1 MASLERIGSQGK
13 VGREPFRC
21 CDLLLAY
28 NRVLPTEEPVWLRA
42 AVHPTSRS
50 PAPQP
55 LGPLLVP
62 PLLSRA
68 PCPSKLAWGPHSPMP
83 SRGPH
88 PSLASPAG
96 PLPVPSRGPLSPH
109 LLPCCLRAKTIAER
123 AVWGGLWAITRPL
136 ASVPVPEA
144 QGADLVS
151 PFLSSPPAPFSR
163 ERSPYR
169 TWACRVTP
177 GGLHLLPASSGPQPH
192 LAPFSLLSFGKTNQ
206 VARLEKISPAGCLLQ
221 ASHEPRCSC
230 GLAT

>member
-1 MASLERIGSQGK
+1 MSL
-13 VGREPFRC
+13 PFC
-21 CDLLLAY
+21 
-28 NRVLPTEEPVWLRA
+28 P
-42 AVHPTSRS
+42 
-50 PAPQP
+50 
-55 LGPLLVP
+55 GPPVP
-62 PLLSRA
+62 PSWPGA
-68 PCPSKLAWGPHSPMP
+68 PIPPCCPGAPVPPSQPGAPIPPCRSGAPVPPSCPGAPPHPSLQFRGPHSSKLAWGPHSPMP

-96 PLPVPSRGPLSPH
+96 PLPMPSRGPLSPR

-221 ASHEPRCSC
+221 ASHEPHCSC